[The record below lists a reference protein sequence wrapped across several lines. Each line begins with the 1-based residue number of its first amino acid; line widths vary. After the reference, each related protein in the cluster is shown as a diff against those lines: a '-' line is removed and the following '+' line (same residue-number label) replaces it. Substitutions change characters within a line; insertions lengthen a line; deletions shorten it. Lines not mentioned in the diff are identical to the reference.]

1 MISIVKN
8 NIDEIIEACQ
18 KHHVKSLYLFGSA
31 VRETDFNETSDID
44 FLVDFE
50 PLPVVTDEDVFK
62 KVSNSEGLGYKLE
75 TITKRKVD
83 LIQESN
89 IRNKFLRYFINKEKK
104 LLYGLS

>member
-1 MISIVKN
+1 MINIIRN
-8 NIDEIIEACQ
+8 NIDEIIDACQ

-31 VRETDFNETSDID
+31 AREKDFNEESDID

-50 PLPVVTDEDVFK
+50 PLPLVTDDDVLK
-62 KVSNSEGLGYKLE
+62 KVTNSEELGSRLQS
-75 TITKRKVD
+75 ITKKKVD
-83 LIQESN
+83 LIQETN